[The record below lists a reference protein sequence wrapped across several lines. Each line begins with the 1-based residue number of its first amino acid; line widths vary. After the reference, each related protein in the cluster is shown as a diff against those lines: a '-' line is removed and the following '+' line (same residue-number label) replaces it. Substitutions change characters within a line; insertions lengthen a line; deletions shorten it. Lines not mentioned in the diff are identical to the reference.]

1 MFKGCYA
8 LFTGGIIIVFIADFF
23 KKVHKSLLGFTT
35 TQNVAFFHNSLR
47 ISSTMILFTILMM
60 LLLYF

>member
-1 MFKGCYA
+1 MLCFI
-8 LFTGGIIIVFIADFF
+8 TGGIIIVFIA
-23 KKVHKSLLGFTT
+23 VHKSLLGFTT
-35 TQNVAFFHNSLR
+35 TQSVAFFHISLR